1 MDVPLGYQGQQFQVW
16 SFNYPEDGWQV
27 FGWAGSEDGAKHM
40 ARTVLLAPSC
50 SGAVIED
57 LHVKSDEKP

>member
-1 MDVPLGYQGQQFQVW
+1 MDVPLGDQGQQFQVW

-40 ARTVLLAPSC
+40 ARTVLLAPTC

-57 LHVKSDEKP
+57 RNVKSDEKS